1 MTEEQI
7 RDGYERLDSSLR
19 APQDAFD
26 RVEKRM
32 GARRRRRRMGVAAGT
47 AVVVAA
53 VGGYT
58 ALSMG
63 GSDDGRD
70 GVVAVDPPPA
80 PLVMTRPDGS
90 TYEFTDLTISCDP
103 PGAADGG
110 SGSGSGP
117 GSGSGDLSR
126 VYLSSPIL
134 IEGDRVTQPFVLIE
148 AAVEE
153 LERPRTFSLPIESA
167 DGSSEGL
174 PLTVFIADTEGAPD
188 GNEVVSSSPSTG
200 TLRVARASCD
210 PTPALQLEVDVTLA
224 SEEQTDDGQSK
235 QSLELEGL
243 VR

>member
-7 RDGYERLDSSLR
+7 RDGYERLDSAVL

-32 GARRRRRRMGVAAGT
+32 GVRRRRRRIGVAAGA

-58 ALSMG
+58 VVSMG
-63 GSDDGRD
+63 GSDRGGED
-70 GVVAVDPPPA
+70 VVAVDPPPD

-103 PGAADGG
+103 PGAAGGG
-110 SGSGSGP
+110 SGA
-117 GSGSGDLSR
+117 GDLSH
-126 VYLSSPIL
+126 VYLSSPVL
-134 IEGDRVTQPFVLIE
+134 IDGERVTQPFVLIE
-148 AAVEE
+148 AAVEK
-153 LERPRTFSLPIESA
+153 LQRPRTFTLPIDSA

-200 TLRVARASCD
+200 TLRVTRASCD
-210 PTPALQLEVDVTLA
+210 PTPVLQLEVDVTLA
-224 SEEQTDDGQSK
+224 SEEQTNDGQRK
-235 QSLELEGL
+235 QSLELKGL